1 MGDRYEDNC
10 NKERIVNE
18 IVNEIKTTKNMKVL
32 CKIQDILENEL
43 PIYIRDYID
52 NNWSE
57 YSEGFRDDLE
67 HEIRELWIKTTPGC
81 FSHIAPVSTE
91 LPECWID
98 IYIDNEVPD
107 IWVMEQGT
115 SFNPVD
121 IAQALFEIYMG
132 KITFNNGRK

>member
-1 MGDRYEDNC
+1 
-10 NKERIVNE
+10 
-18 IVNEIKTTKNMKVL
+18 MKVL

-81 FSHIAPVSTE
+81 FSHIAPVSPE
-91 LPECWID
+91 LPECWVD